1 MCKNHCAHNVMVIA
15 PKKTNQNKTEMLQHK
30 LILFLAGE
38 ATCTF
43 SALCLIQ
50 YLCRM
55 VAFMQRSKCILPST
69 YPMLLAEGNWAQALE
84 EPQLLSTGALV
95 CTMEGQGLYSWGT
108 VNTFP
113 RL

>member
-38 ATCTF
+38 ATCTL

-50 YLCRM
+50 
-55 VAFMQRSKCILPST
+55 
-69 YPMLLAEGNWAQALE
+69 
-84 EPQLLSTGALV
+84 
-95 CTMEGQGLYSWGT
+95 
-108 VNTFP
+108 
-113 RL
+113 